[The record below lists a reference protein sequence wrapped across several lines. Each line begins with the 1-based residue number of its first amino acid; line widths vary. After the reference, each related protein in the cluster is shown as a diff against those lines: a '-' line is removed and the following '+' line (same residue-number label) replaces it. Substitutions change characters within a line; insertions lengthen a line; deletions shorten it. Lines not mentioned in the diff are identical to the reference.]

1 MNFPM
6 EPVLER
12 YASDYLASLED
23 AKTLEREL
31 KRYLILCALY
41 PNQRYVMGGPVDD
54 LWHTFLLFTQLYV
67 EFCEQVAGR
76 FIHHVPADPYDG
88 PAKLLKWE
96 REYATFLCDYQRV
109 FEEPP
114 PTSIWPALETPPPFR
129 KEASADR
136 GQSTTLTRKRS
147 ASF

>member
-12 YASDYLASLED
+12 YTSDYLASLEV

-31 KRYLILCALY
+31 KRYLVLCALY
-41 PNQRYVMGGPVDD
+41 PRKRYVMGGPVDD

-67 EFCEQVAGR
+67 QFCEQVAGH
-76 FIHHVPADPYDG
+76 FIHHVPADPDDG

-96 REYATFLCDYQRV
+96 REYATFLSDYQRV

-114 PTSIWPALETPPPFR
+114 PTSVWPALETPPPMR
-129 KEASADR
+129 KEAGAGNWR
-136 GQSTTLTRKRS
+136 STTPIRKRS